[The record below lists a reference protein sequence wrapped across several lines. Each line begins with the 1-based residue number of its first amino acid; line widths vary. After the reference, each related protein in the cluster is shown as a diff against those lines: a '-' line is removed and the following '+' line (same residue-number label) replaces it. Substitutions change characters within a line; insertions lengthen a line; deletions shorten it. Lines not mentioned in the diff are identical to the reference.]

1 MFKVSTVIH
10 LIISLFLAI
19 QCISVQAVTND
30 TQMALELMQD
40 QNAQGADLNNLKAEA
55 GTFEAIRLGLALSL
69 ARCEGKENCEPSID
83 EGEMDYLL
91 DALQLRV
98 DDVSNRLD
106 SEEDAK
112 QGEQVLAIFENELD
126 SYFYYYDSIRA
137 LSGEDLNASISFAD
151 DNFGLTN
158 EIAEEED
165 FYEDEGPSIEELI
178 MTELEFYKDE
188 PINNDDDLGIYES
201 DYSTP

>member
-1 MFKVSTVIH
+1 MQ
-10 LIISLFLAI
+10 LLFTL
-19 QCISVQAVTND
+19 CLSMHCVLLQAVTDD

-40 QNAQGADLNNLKAEA
+40 QQAQAADLTSLKAEA

-69 ARCEGKENCEPSID
+69 ARCEGQSDCETSIN
-83 EGEMDYLL
+83 EGEMDFLL

-98 DDVSNRLD
+98 DDMANRLD
-106 SEEDAK
+106 TEEDTK
-112 QGEQVLAIFENELD
+112 QTEQVLAIFENELD

-137 LSGEDLNASISFAD
+137 LTGEDVDASISFAE
-151 DNFGLTN
+151 DNFGLKNDTLD
-158 EIAEEED
+158 EDD

-178 MTELEFYKDE
+178 MTELEFYKDNL
-188 PINNDDDLGIYES
+188 IQNDDDLGIYES